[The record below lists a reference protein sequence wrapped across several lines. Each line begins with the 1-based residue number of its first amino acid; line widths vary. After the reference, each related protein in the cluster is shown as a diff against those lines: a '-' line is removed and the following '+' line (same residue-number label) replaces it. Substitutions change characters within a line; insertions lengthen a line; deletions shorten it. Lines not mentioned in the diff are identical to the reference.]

1 MRAFSGASQLMD
13 ALSGCDVVIIPAGV
27 PRKPGMTVRHA
38 LACFPLRPCHLA
50 AATARRSVQHQ
61 CRHCQGRVQG
71 MALTAARLRSTF
83 SLASDPQAISS
94 ACPRAIV
101 NIISNPV
108 NSTVPIAAEVFK
120 QAGVYDSRRL
130 FGAFLQ
136 LFKAYMRSL
145 IPCATGVT
153 HLDVMRARAFVA
165 EAMGVPPEGVD
176 VPVIGG
182 HAGETI
188 LPILSQTTPPFA
200 FTEAEAE
207 ALTVRIQNAGTEAR
221 HKANAH
227 VFASRLRNRCRCRLS
242 RQKLVLAARH

>member
-1 MRAFSGASQLMD
+1 
-13 ALSGCDVVIIPAGV
+13 LSLGIA
-27 PRKPGMTVRHA
+27 
-38 LACFPLRPCHLA
+38 
-50 AATARRSVQHQ
+50 
-61 CRHCQGRVQG
+61 
-71 MALTAARLRSTF
+71 
-83 SLASDPQAISS
+83 PQAISS

-120 QAGVYDSRRL
+120 QAGVYDARRL

-136 LFKAYMRSL
+136 RSALEIACGSL

-188 LPILSQTTPPFA
+188 LPLLSQATPPFA
-200 FTEAEAE
+200 FTEAEAT

-221 HKANAH
+221 RKASTH
-227 VFASRLRNRCRCRLS
+227 VFATRLLSCRRCRLS
-242 RQKLVLAARH
+242 RLRQVPAALHSAWQLLRPSSPRPASAASWASRAWWHAPT